1 MTFGSLIC
9 NFLALTCAGLSS
21 LGTVRA
27 EPPEFKAG
35 GNWLGTLPI
44 PSGEIRFVFRIA
56 EGPGGRLSAVA
67 DSPDQE
73 VFDIPVDQVI
83 CANRSIRMRIQALH
97 GGYEGAF
104 TTGDT
109 IDGKLIQG
117 NKKIPLP
124 LKRVDNAPL
133 PPKRPQNPIR
143 PFPYDE
149 QEVVV
154 DNAGIKLAGTL
165 TLPRAQGPFPAVI
178 LLTGSGPQNRDEMIF
193 NHRPFLVLAD
203 HLTRQGFA
211 VLRTDDR
218 GVGES
223 TGDFEP
229 ATMRDSTGDAL
240 ACVKFLKNRPEIKCT
255 AIGLLGHSEG
265 GCVATMAA
273 AQSSDVTFV
282 IMMAGLGIKGYDN
295 MVLQDYLSARQAGAI
310 ETEAVW
316 VRDWVRKFYLVPLQE
331 KDNNSAEARLRA
343 MRNAIRPEEKAAA
356 RWMGGITLD
365 PKYAVS
371 PPMRMMLAFDPIPF
385 INRVK
390 CPVLALNGDKDV
402 QVPATDNLEGLA
414 HAFKEAGNARVVI
427 MKLPNLNHLFQTVVP
442 GGPTDYG
449 QIEETLAPVALA
461 AISDWLKTHVPDR

>member
-1 MTFGSLIC
+1 MDPYYRRAARAAQEPANEVMRIVTFTGYRTMTFGSLIC

-178 LLTGSGPQNRDEMIF
+178 LLTGSETGFQTAERQGEDCREAANEVRRRDRHRGAQVGAELLGGYRDE
-193 NHRPFLVLAD
+193 H
-203 HLTRQGFA
+203 G
-211 VLRTDDR
+211 
-218 GVGES
+218 
-223 TGDFEP
+223 
-229 ATMRDSTGDAL
+229 
-240 ACVKFLKNRPEIKCT
+240 
-255 AIGLLGHSEG
+255 
-265 GCVATMAA
+265 
-273 AQSSDVTFV
+273 
-282 IMMAGLGIKGYDN
+282 
-295 MVLQDYLSARQAGAI
+295 
-310 ETEAVW
+310 
-316 VRDWVRKFYLVPLQE
+316 
-331 KDNNSAEARLRA
+331 
-343 MRNAIRPEEKAAA
+343 
-356 RWMGGITLD
+356 
-365 PKYAVS
+365 
-371 PPMRMMLAFDPIPF
+371 
-385 INRVK
+385 
-390 CPVLALNGDKDV
+390 
-402 QVPATDNLEGLA
+402 
-414 HAFKEAGNARVVI
+414 
-427 MKLPNLNHLFQTVVP
+427 
-442 GGPTDYG
+442 
-449 QIEETLAPVALA
+449 PVA
-461 AISDWLKTHVPDR
+461 R